1 LKVYPEFYKNGSTCF
16 LWQDLWADQV
26 LEQAFPKLHS
36 FAKNELISFRQA
48 CQIQELHDLFH
59 LPLSVEAF
67 QQFQEL
73 LDYLD
78 SLQLMEED
86 DLWRAIF
93 HLRRLMLTLLVEGRY
108 IQLSLGFGK
117 VAV

>member
-1 LKVYPEFYKNGSTCF
+1 

-26 LEQAFPKLHS
+26 LEQAFPELHS
-36 FAKNELISFRQA
+36 FARNELISVRQA

-86 DLWRAIF
+86 DLWTQHFVI
-93 HLRRLMLTLLVEGRY
+93 
-108 IQLSLGFGK
+108 
-117 VAV
+117 